1 MAGGGRRHRTGA
13 RRHAL
18 AGAGALSLL
27 AVACAATTL
36 AETWRNPRAEPTR
49 FRKVLA
55 VAMVKDPEL
64 RRRAE
69 DEIISHLRS
78 DDALPTR
85 AVIPDAELGDVE
97 RAKARLRAAGF
108 DGAVVL
114 RPVAVEERIRYTSA
128 YIAESYDSFW
138 GYYGYGWAEAWE
150 PGPTRID
157 THLRIE
163 TLIYSVERDQ
173 LLWTGVTR
181 TINPESVRVT
191 ISEIAAEVTE
201 ALRREGLMP
210 SAADRGRSVPR
221 GQSKYER
228 PLFARR
234 AVSSSHRAAR
244 ATRRA
249 PVRAGAPRPRRGA
262 RAD

>member
-1 MAGGGRRHRTGA
+1 MALGGGWMALSRARRRALAAAGGL
-13 RRHAL
+13 AL
-18 AGAGALSLL
+18 CAAA
-27 AVACAATTL
+27 ACASTTL
-36 AETWRNPRAEPTR
+36 ADTWRNPRAEPTR

-97 RAKARLRAAGF
+97 RAKVRLRAAGF

-114 RPVAVEERIRYTSA
+114 RPVAVEERIKYTSA
-128 YIAESYDSFW
+128 YVADSYDSFW

-150 PGPTRID
+150 PGPTRVD

-173 LLWTGVTR
+173 LLWTGITR
-181 TINPESVRVT
+181 TINPESVRKT

-201 ALRREGLMP
+201 ALRREGLM
-210 SAADRGRSVPR
+210 SAEAAAAAD
-221 GQSKYER
+221 
-228 PLFARR
+228 
-234 AVSSSHRAAR
+234 
-244 ATRRA
+244 
-249 PVRAGAPRPRRGA
+249 
-262 RAD
+262 